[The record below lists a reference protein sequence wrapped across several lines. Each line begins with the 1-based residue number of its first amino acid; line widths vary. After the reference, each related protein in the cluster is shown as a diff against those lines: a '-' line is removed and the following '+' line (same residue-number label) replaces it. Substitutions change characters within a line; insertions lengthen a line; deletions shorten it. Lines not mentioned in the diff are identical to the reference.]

1 MAENSG
7 NGVRI
12 PNILDK
18 GLKSVWNIVSV
29 TYWLFLSYSLGKNSA
44 EALRSMPEFLEYL
57 QDMRAL
63 MKKYKIILSEGIVVE
78 VNKLFKLFLIF
89 FMTLLAQNPF

>member
-1 MAENSG
+1 M
-7 NGVRI
+7 
-12 PNILDK
+12 
-18 GLKSVWNIVSV
+18 
-29 TYWLFLSYSLGKNSA
+29 FLSYSLGKNSA

-78 VNKLFKLFLIF
+78 VNELFELFLIF
-89 FMTLLAQNPF
+89 FMTSLAQNPIEHAVDATVKYLNYTYFFN